1 MNMNLLAVSVVGLLV
16 VVIAVAP
23 AMATDYT
30 VGDSSGWTQGVD
42 YKTWA
47 SDKTFKVGDTLVFTY
62 GFLHSVNEVSKSDYD
77 GCSSSNS
84 IQSYTTAPSTKWSSL
99 DPGGRYFICGTP
111 GHCSGGMK
119 LAVSVA
125 SSGSDGNG
133 NGKHLPSTLALGL
146 RSPTTPSGLPAK
158 NTPDGASTAG
168 GGGVNGLVA
177 AMAGALFAGLAL
189 LG

>member
-1 MNMNLLAVSVVGLLV
+1 
-16 VVIAVAP
+16 
-23 AMATDYT
+23 MATDYT

-47 SDKTFKVGDTLVFTY
+47 SDKTFKVGDTLEEEIFDMISRFRVHLRLPAQRER
-62 GFLHSVNEVSKSDYD
+62 GIEIGLRRLLLIQLHPELHD
-77 GCSSSNS
+77 GT
-84 IQSYTTAPSTKWSSL
+84 QHQMVLPRQ
-99 DPGGRYFICGTP
+99 PGGRYFICGTP